1 MTKEA
6 MLGEISALAE
16 YFDRSTGPLTEG
28 DSNYAPKEGLFT
40 VAQVVAHVAQ
50 TVDWFIAGAFAAE
63 GFSMDFEGMDK
74 QVRAVTSLDHA
85 RQWFARSIAKAK
97 TAVEEKPESEWFAP
111 LPPGPIMGG
120 LPRAAVLGACTDHTA
135 HHRGA
140 LTVYTR
146 LLGKVPPMPYMDM

>member
-1 MTKEA
+1 MSRAA
-6 MLGEISALAE
+6 MLGEISAMAE
-16 YFDRSTGPLTEG
+16 YFDRSTRPLTEA
-28 DSNYAPKEGLFT
+28 DSTYAPQAGLFT
-40 VAQVVAHVAQ
+40 VSQVVAHVAQ
-50 TVDWFIAGAFAAE
+50 TVDWFINGAFAAE
-63 GFSMDFEGMDK
+63 GFSMDFEAMDK
-74 QVRAVTSLDHA
+74 EVRAITSLDHA
-85 RQWFARSIAKAK
+85 RVWFARSVAKAK
-97 TAVEEKPESEWFAP
+97 ATLEDKPEAEWSMS

>member
-1 MTKEA
+1 MSKAA
-6 MLGEISALAE
+6 MLGEITALAE
-16 YFDRSTGPLTEG
+16 YFDRSTKALTEA
-28 DSNYAPKEGLFT
+28 DSNYAPQEGLFT

-50 TVDWFIAGAFAAE
+50 TVDWFLEGAFAAE

-85 RQWFARSIAKAK
+85 RGWFARSIARAKA
-97 TAVEEKPESEWFAP
+97 AVEEKPESEWFAP